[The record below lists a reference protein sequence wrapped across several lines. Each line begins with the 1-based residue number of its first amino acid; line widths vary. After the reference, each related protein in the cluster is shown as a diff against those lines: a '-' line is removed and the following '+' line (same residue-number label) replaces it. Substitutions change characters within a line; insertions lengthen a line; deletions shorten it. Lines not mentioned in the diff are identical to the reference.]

1 MKSLCLILILCS
13 MLVLTIATSTAGE
26 MKFLWS
32 EALNEGYVSDIEFM
46 PDNDYCVIARYNVL
60 EIREVLTGQVVLSRG
75 ENLTDIEFSA
85 DSTKMITR
93 KNTILEIRDIETL
106 EVVQSIEMPT
116 EDGDYHLFYGQMQ
129 IDPIR
134 PLLYLRIEYIINQ
147 PDKEESKSKIVIYNS
162 ETLEYV
168 GELTD
173 ESHFDLWLINLA
185 VSYDGKYLASIS
197 EGKSKLLVWDLE
209 TREQIVDH
217 YMAPHTSNEFGDPG
231 DLKFSRVNSDNIYI
245 SGRFKHFESD
255 KNHQGLSVYNVSE
268 KKIVDERFNIESN
281 IVAPGKISL
290 YEDSKYI
297 LSTLSSITNI
307 LDLEKG
313 SIVYF
318 SQHPSGY
325 GWGIESRISK
335 SSNLIIGLGNM
346 SISSGYYDFDT
357 SIEEQNKND
366 IIYPNPTTSI
376 VTIPLICETSEP
388 SFSIFDSNGADVTSQ
403 AEWNYN
409 GEDMTVDLSRISVGI
424 YIVRAACGATVADY
438 KVVKEN

>member
-1 MKSLCLILILCS
+1 MKSLRMILILCC
-13 MLVLTIATSTAGE
+13 MLVLSAPASQAGE

-32 EALNEGYVSDIEFM
+32 EALDEGYVSDIEFM

-60 EIREVLTGQVVLSRG
+60 EIREVLTGQVILSRE

-217 YMAPHTSNEFGDPG
+217 YMATQTSKELGEPG
-231 DLKFSRVNSDNIYI
+231 DLKFSRVNTDNIYI
-245 SGRFKHFESD
+245 TGKFRHFASD
-255 KNHQGLSVYNVSE
+255 KDHQGLSVYNVFE
-268 KKIVDERFNIESN
+268 NKIVDERFNIEESSF
-281 IVAPGKISL
+281 GMSKISL
-290 YEDSKYI
+290 FTLERYI
-297 LSTLSSITNI
+297 LCT
-307 LDLEKG
+307 
-313 SIVYF
+313 
-318 SQHPSGY
+318 
-325 GWGIESRISK
+325 
-335 SSNLIIGLGNM
+335 SSNYTKVIDFKENRVLYAVFHKKPYYWGGIHKISQQNRIIGYMPNTF
-346 SISSGYYDFDT
+346 SAGYYDFDT
-357 SIEEQNKND
+357 SIEEEIHKD
-366 IIYPNPTTSI
+366 VIYPNPTTSI
-376 VTIPLICETSEP
+376 VTIPFICETSEP
-388 SFSIFDSNGADVTSQ
+388 SLSIFDSNGADVTSQ
-403 AEWNYN
+403 AEWDYN
-409 GEDMTVDLSRISVGI
+409 GEDITVDLSHISVGI
-424 YIVRAACGATVADY
+424 YIVRAACGTTVADY

>member
-1 MKSLCLILILCS
+1 MKKLLI
-13 MLVLTIATSTAGE
+13 VLTILASIAHSTAGE

-60 EIREVLTGQVVLSRG
+60 EIREVLTGQVVLSRE

-106 EVVQSIEMPT
+106 EVVQIKEMPT

-231 DLKFSRVNSDNIYI
+231 DLKFSEVNLDNIYI
-245 SGRFKHFESD
+245 TGRFRHFASD
-255 KNHQGLSVYNVSE
+255 KDHQGLSVYNVFE
-268 KKIVDERFNIESN
+268 NKIVDERFNVEGNQI
-281 IVAPGKISL
+281 ATARISFVKN
-290 YEDSKYI
+290 EEYI
-297 LSTLSSITNI
+297 LSTHSYTSEI
-307 LDLEKG
+307 LNLMNGRIEYTIENHY
-313 SIVYF
+313 SYA
-318 SQHPSGY
+318 
-325 GWGIESRISK
+325 WGGCQRISQK
-335 SSNLIIGLGNM
+335 TKKIIGYM
-346 SISSGYYDFDT
+346 YKSFSAGYYDFDT
-357 SIEEQNKND
+357 SIEEENKNK
-366 IIYPNPTTSI
+366 IIYPNPTTSK
-376 VTIPLICETSEP
+376 VTIPVICETSEP
-388 SFSIFDSNGADVTSQ
+388 SLSVFDSNGKDVTAQ
-403 AEWNYN
+403 IEWDYN
-409 GEDMTVDLSRISVGI
+409 GEDITVDLSHISVGI
-424 YIVRAACGATVADY
+424 YIVRAACGTTVADY